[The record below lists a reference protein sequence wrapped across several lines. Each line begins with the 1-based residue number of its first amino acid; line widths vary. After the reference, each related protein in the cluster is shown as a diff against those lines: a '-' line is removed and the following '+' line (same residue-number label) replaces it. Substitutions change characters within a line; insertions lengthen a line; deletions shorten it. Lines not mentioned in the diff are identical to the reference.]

1 MLGVNE
7 YFGWYK
13 DSAAGY
19 PATKTSDLGPFLD
32 QLHASFPRLPL
43 FITEFGAE
51 ATRSGSE
58 GQRGTFEFQRRYLLD
73 QLAVHA
79 SKPYV
84 NGSIIWLLK
93 DFRVVPNWRGGND
106 PAYATPPWNN
116 KGLIDESGALKPSFG
131 AIANAFHGTRPLR

>member
-1 MLGVNE
+1 M
-7 YFGWYK
+7 
-13 DSAAGY
+13 
-19 PATKTSDLGPFLD
+19 
-32 QLHASFPRLPL
+32 PL